1 MRIFIT
7 ISSKQTHSLWFDANA
22 NMLFYNLLMGFLFCR
37 KIFGVPDALAFRN
50 CAVWPIV
57 VRFPSIN
64 NTESI
69 LRQFASIH
77 RYSLEFP
84 FLHKFCEKNSQNPER
99 KFTTTTTIQKSINQ
113 NQIILLLFKNGWFW
127 IYIVVMSFSFTL
139 FCRHTLLRNCV
150 YIEFIRSQGRIEFA
164 HIRTHRESL
173 CGARLPAGTSAVS
186 VREFECA
193 NHGMENSSKL
203 VYIYAGTIFSGEIKS
218 ENGISIIVNNK
229 MGSKTSHFNHCC
241 HAISSGWRATCVRV
255 CVCVA

>member
-1 MRIFIT
+1 MIRCKCKYVVLQFAYGFSLLPKNLRRSGCASIPKLCGMTHRGSLSFHKQHWIYFT
-7 ISSKQTHSLWFDANA
+7 SICFNTSLFPWIPISTQ
-22 NMLFYNLLMGFLFCR
+22 
-37 KIFGVPDALAFRN
+37 
-50 CAVWPIV
+50 
-57 VRFPSIN
+57 
-64 NTESI
+64 I
-69 LRQFASIH
+69 LR
-77 RYSLEFP
+77 
-84 FLHKFCEKNSQNPER
+84 KNSQNPER

-113 NQIILLLFKNGWFW
+113 NQILLLLFKNGWFW